1 MNNKEFKSLLDGLKN
16 KLSGLITTES
26 SPEFIKQ
33 VQEINADVDKVEEH
47 NNEAIEEN
55 TTLKNMVINS
65 IKTAGNKT
73 QPEDDKGGNSEK
85 TFEEIEA
92 EIIAKRQH

>member
-26 SPEFIKQ
+26 SPDFIKQ

-55 TTLKNMVINS
+55 TTLKNMVIDS
-65 IKTAGNKT
+65 IKNAGNKN
-73 QPEDDKGGNSEK
+73 QPEDDNGGNSGK
-85 TFEEIEA
+85 SFEEIEA
-92 EIIAKRQH
+92 EIIAKRPH